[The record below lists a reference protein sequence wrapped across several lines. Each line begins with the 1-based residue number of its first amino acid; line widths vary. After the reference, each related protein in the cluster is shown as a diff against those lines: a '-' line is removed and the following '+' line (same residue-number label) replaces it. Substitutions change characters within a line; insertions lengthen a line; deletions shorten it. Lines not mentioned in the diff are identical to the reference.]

1 MKNAF
6 PNKKTAFQ
14 ILLVRALAA
23 LCLLVFYSS
32 AATFPGNADVY
43 ADDPSV
49 TWNPNTN
56 SLTVSCWFKLS
67 VPSSV
72 TLSDDMV
79 ILVNQHGYAPGNPF
93 AYLVR
98 LNISNGNIEFVTRG
112 SSGLSFTN
120 TLIERPYLER
130 WYHVAVERSGGTF
143 AFFVDGRPGA
153 NNGSMDVGNSASM
166 GFTVG
171 AWGNGRYL
179 YGEVQEFAVYQA
191 PLDPAIVVDNMFQD
205 QRANDGLTAYYKLGF
220 STNAAENLKNFAPGA
235 TTASASA
242 DGSPTF
248 PETDQ
253 AGEQSEFDSQ
263 RNGGRDAVVPL
274 SGAFT
279 WQQVGFA
286 RPTPGIAF
294 DFRFGYSSANSF
306 SGFALGSREKFVAS
320 KMSGGW
326 RQSFDTRLVPPGLGY
341 DPESFNAARLMNWDG
356 SVETWDKDPTS
367 GRYSTRSREYRGEL
381 VSTNG
386 DQQFLWT
393 TPERLT

>member
-14 ILLVRALAA
+14 ILLVRVLAA

-49 TWNPNTN
+49 TWNPNT
-56 SLTVSCWFKLS
+56 SALTVSCWFKLS

-93 AYLVR
+93 AYLLR

-130 WYHVAVERSGGTF
+130 WYHVAVERSGGVF
-143 AFFVDGRPGA
+143 SFYVDGRQVPSS
-153 NNGSMDVGNSASM
+153 GSFDVGNSAST

-171 AWGNGRYL
+171 AWGSGRYL
-179 YGEVQEFAVYQA
+179 YGEIQEFAVYQA
-191 PLDPAIVVDNMFQD
+191 TFGQSFIVDNLFQD
-205 QRANDGLTAYYKLGF
+205 QRNNPQLAGYYKLGY
-220 STNAAENLKNFAPGA
+220 STNAVENLRNFALNPGVSAA
-235 TTASASA
+235 TVE
-242 DGSPTF
+242 GSGKVGF
-248 PETDQ
+248 EETDE
-253 AGEQSEFDSQ
+253 AGEQSNFDAR
-263 RNGGRDAVVPL
+263 RNGGRDALVPL
-274 SGAFT
+274 SGAFA
-279 WQQVGFA
+279 WQQTALA

-294 DFRFGYSSANSF
+294 DFRFGYSSGNAF
-306 SGFALGSREKFVAS
+306 GGYKLGSADPFNA
-320 KMSGGW
+320 GPLGPGW
-326 RQSFDTRLVPPGLGY
+326 RHTFETRLVPAQSF
-341 DPESFNAARLMNWDG
+341 DPSGSFSTIGLMNWDG
-356 SVETWDKDPTS
+356 SIVT
-367 GRYSTRSREYRGEL
+367 
-381 VSTNG
+381 
-386 DQQFLWT
+386 
-393 TPERLT
+393 